1 MLFSTAPEGQVVQW
15 HMLQG
20 TDPVFSPSHKD
31 MQVFEGGQ
39 ESRTKGL
46 QIISLVRGVFLFYE
60 LQTRPEYTNRDI
72 LVKFTPRSATIGA
85 YQNSSNSG
93 Q

>member
-1 MLFSTAPEGQVVQW
+1 MLSSTTPEGPAVQW
-15 HMLQG
+15 HMLHG

-31 MQVFEGGQ
+31 MQLFEGGQ
-39 ESRTKGL
+39 DSRTTGL
-46 QIISLVRGVFLFYE
+46 QIISLFRGGFLFYE
-60 LQTRPEYTNRDI
+60 LQIRPNYTNKEI
-72 LVKFTPRSATIGA
+72 LVKLTPSSVTIGA